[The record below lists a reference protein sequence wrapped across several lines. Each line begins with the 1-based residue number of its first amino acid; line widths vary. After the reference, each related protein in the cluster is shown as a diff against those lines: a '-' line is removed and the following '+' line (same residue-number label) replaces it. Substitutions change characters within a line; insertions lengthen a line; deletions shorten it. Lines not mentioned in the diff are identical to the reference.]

1 MIKNYSF
8 RFWSFI
14 PWVLCMGI
22 PILSFGQLKTQQDAA
37 YTLGEYS
44 GKAEYQYI
52 VTGIDTLKQGYFILE
67 STDLEALL
75 EKGDTSFSI
84 QGQFENDQ
92 PQGAWHFQLGEY
104 QTDNMARFSGAQ
116 YQINVSG
123 VLQEAK
129 GGIQDGKASGK
140 WVFSNQSIENSK
152 AVDTLFFS
160 GFTFEK
166 GLPIQQMRMEDGA
179 HTLLGRFLR
188 NGQAHD
194 IWTLYSSTGDA
205 LENWHFSNGL
215 LTQWE
220 VAKNNDPETVSVFN
234 GNYYQLETIPLD
246 AGFLN
251 LIRLYAGHGTSTHNT
266 KIITLWKNYLS
277 YSDTIKGLFAA
288 MGATDFS
295 LTPQVKAPHF
305 PLEAQQQADLD
316 SIVGIIESSSQQ
328 AQNYLDDNHLK
339 LLKRT
344 DSSAQYHYDVLRALQ
359 QRFIQPLAELASY
372 KKQGIVDNLEASR
385 WHNMLFPQGKP
396 STAISIATSTGNTT
410 IYQGPN
416 APDYDFN
423 GESFLALLQMAQY
436 TQGAVKDVAAALDV
450 ILAQE
455 RQQLSLVALEGDMMA
470 RSNRLN
476 TALDSLGI
484 ALPQYQNIFDQI
496 KRTGEQS
503 LASYAQISGA
513 RDKSS
518 EAENTVNCLHSL
530 TELSMEVGQL
540 PEKQQQI
547 SAQYTDAVYNPFT
560 ATIMD
565 ETVKKRI
572 VSAYKDKIIPY
583 LLGQIEDGL
592 SCEEATTM
600 PSLLR
605 ALHQRM
611 ADLRETDTAK
621 MERKL
626 RKEKDPRAVLH
637 MFNLKPAG
645 Q

>member
-1 MIKNYSF
+1 
-8 RFWSFI
+8 
-14 PWVLCMGI
+14 MGI
-22 PILSFGQLKTQQDAA
+22 PILSFGQLKSQQDAA
-37 YTLGEYS
+37 YTLGEYT
-44 GKAEYQYI
+44 GKAQYQYI
-52 VTGIDTLKQGYFILE
+52 ITGIDTLKQGAFKLE

-104 QTDNMARFSGAQ
+104 QTDNMTSFSGAQ

-129 GGIQDGKASGK
+129 GGIQNGKASGK
-140 WVFSNQSIENSK
+140 WMFSNQSIENSK

-160 GFTFEK
+160 TFTFEE
-166 GLPIQQMRMEDGA
+166 GLPIQQMRMEDGS

-188 NGQAHD
+188 NGDTHD
-194 IWTLYSSTGDA
+194 TWTLYSNNGNA

-220 VAKNNDPETVSVFN
+220 VKQNNHLEPVSIFD
-234 GNYYQLETIPLD
+234 GNYDQMEAIPLD
-246 AGFLN
+246 VGFLN
-251 LIRLYAGHGTSTHNT
+251 LIKFYAGQGMAAPDTQT
-266 KIITLWKNYLS
+266 ITLWKNYLT
-277 YSDTIKGLFAA
+277 YSDTIEGLFAA
-288 MGATDFS
+288 MGANDFS

-305 PLEAQQQADLD
+305 QLEAQQQAYLD
-316 SIVGIIESSSQQ
+316 SIVGSIEISSQL
-328 AQNYLDDNHLK
+328 AQNYLDDNHLN

-344 DSSAQYHYDVLRALQ
+344 DSSAQYHYDVLGALQ
-359 QRFIQPLAELASY
+359 QQFIQPLAELVSY

-385 WHNMLFPQGKP
+385 WHSVLFPQGKP
-396 STAISIATSTGNTT
+396 SSAISIPTNTGDTR

-416 APDYDFN
+416 AADYDFN
-423 GESFLALLQMAQY
+423 EKSFLALLQMAQY
-436 TQGAVKDVAAALDV
+436 TQGAVKDVATALDV

-455 RQQLSLVALEGDMMA
+455 KQQQSIVALEDEMMA

-476 TALDSLGI
+476 TALDSLGMV
-484 ALPQYQNIFDQI
+484 LPEYQNMFDQI

-503 LASYAQISGA
+503 LASYAQISNA
-513 RDKSS
+513 QNKSS

-592 SCEEATTM
+592 SCEEAATM
-600 PSLLR
+600 PSLFK

-637 MFNLKPAG
+637 MFNLKPVG